1 MNIIQLQDRLK
12 GVPDQAL
19 VGYVENPT
27 GDVPTYLALG
37 ELQRRKDMRE
47 RYQANA
53 APEPTVAEQ
62 LVEETK
68 PQGIA
73 GMAPGMMPPSQGVGA
88 PQPQPEMTPDMM
100 ASSGVGALP
109 AGNIGQ
115 NYAGGGIVAFE
126 EGGEVEDEEG
136 PVIYEDG
143 SEGYLFGG
151 ILGLGKKLI
160 TKPAPRG
167 PNPGNL
173 PIPRPGLINRNPIK
187 SGILGT
193 AGAYYMLSDDGETI
207 PVSDEEVAAMGT
219 GITTPPISTTA
230 DKSNFL
236 DYNPPAFP
244 TEAFKEEDPRAYGEE
259 RMKAYREF
267 IGEDTVS
274 PRLEKRLADLEA
286 GLTEQKDVAPWM
298 ALTEAGLAIAAG
310 ESPNAMTNIA
320 QGATRGLQSYTQ
332 ELKDIR
338 AREEKM
344 FDIDTEIQKAKRA
357 EQVAI
362 GTKGFDS
369 MEAAEA
375 RNRTA
380 ELEQFKAEQDAAKTQ
395 YQGDVDI
402 RGKEISATTYGYNT
416 KSAAA
421 VLNQAKAMGYDT
433 EYSIL
438 NNLQRAYEANPSEE
452 NKKAVMAQEAKVN
465 KIMQDAQAMVLGSQ
479 RQPITPTPPGMTLIG
494 NTPEGK
500 PVYQDSDG
508 NQFVGG

>member
-1 MNIIQLQDRLK
+1 MNIIQIQDRLK

-47 RYQANA
+47 RYQAET
-53 APEPTVAEQ
+53 PELTVAEQ
-62 LVEETK
+62 LVEETQ

-73 GMAPGMMPPSQGVGA
+73 GLAPEGMDMAAKGIGA
-88 PQPQPEMTPDMM
+88 PPMQPEMTPDMM

-126 EGGEVEDEEG
+126 DGGEVEDEDVQE
-136 PVIYEDG
+136 Y
-143 SEGYLFGG
+143 
-151 ILGLGKKLI
+151 GLGGKILDFTKKII

-173 PIPRPGLINRNPIK
+173 PIPRPGLINRNPK
-187 SGILGT
+187 TSGVLGV
-193 AGAYYMLSDDGETI
+193 AGAYYILSDDGEPI
-207 PVSDEEVAAMGT
+207 PVSDEEVATMNQGV
-219 GITTPPISTTA
+219 IPPASTTA
-230 DKSNFL
+230 DESNFL
-236 DYNPPAFP
+236 EYNPPAFP
-244 TEAFKEEDPRAYGEE
+244 TEAFKEVDPKAYGEE

-267 IGEDTVS
+267 IGEDSVS
-274 PRLEKRLADLEA
+274 PKLEKRLADLEA
-286 GLTEQKDVAPWM
+286 GLTEQKDIAPYM

-310 ESPNAMTNIA
+310 ESPNAITNIA
-320 QGATRGLQSYTQ
+320 SGATRGIKSYAD

-357 EQVAI
+357 EQVAA

-380 ELEQFKAEQDAAKTQ
+380 ELEKFKAEQDAAKTQ
-395 YQGDVDI
+395 FEGDVDI
-402 RGKEISATTYGYNT
+402 RKADLARTVQGYNV
-416 KSAAA
+416 KNSSA
-421 VLNQAKAMGYDT
+421 VLAQAKAMGYDT
-433 EYSIL
+433 EYKIL
-438 NNLQRAYEANPSEE
+438 NNLKRTYKANPTED
-452 NKKAVMAQEAKVN
+452 NKKAVDAQRAKVN
-465 KIMQDAQAMVLGSQ
+465 EIMKEAETMVLGSQ
-479 RQPITPTPPGMTLIG
+479 RVPPTPPVTGGPNTSGMTLIG
-494 NTPEGK
+494 NTPDGK
-500 PVYQDSDG
+500 PVYQDADG
-508 NQFVGG
+508 NQFVGS

>member
-1 MNIIQLQDRLK
+1 MNIIQIQDRLK

-47 RYQANA
+47 RYQADA

-62 LVEETK
+62 LVEETQ

-73 GMAPGMMPPSQGVGA
+73 GLAPEGMDMATEGIGA
-88 PQPQPEMTPDMM
+88 PPMQPKMTPDMM

-109 AGNIGQ
+109 AGNVGQ

-126 EGGEVEDEEG
+126 DGGEVEEVEMNEEG
-136 PVIYEDG
+136 EVEY
-143 SEGYLFGG
+143 
-151 ILGLGKKLI
+151 GLGGKILDFGRKII
-160 TKPAPRG
+160 TKPQPRI

-173 PIPRPGLINRNPIK
+173 PMLRPGLINRNPLK
-187 SGILGT
+187 SGALGV
-193 AGAYYMLSDDGETI
+193 AGAYYMLSDDGEKI
-207 PVSDEEVAAMGT
+207 PLTDEQAAAMNQGV
-219 GITTPPISTTA
+219 IPPASTTPEKDNRIV
-230 DKSNFL
+230 
-236 DYNPPAFP
+236 YNPPAFP

-259 RMKAYREF
+259 RMKAYKEF

-274 PRLEKRLADLEA
+274 PRLEKRLAELEA
-286 GLTEQKDVAPWM
+286 GLTEQRDIAPYM

-320 QGATRGLQSYTQ
+320 QGATRGIQSYAQ

-338 AREEKM
+338 SREEKM

-357 EQVAI
+357 EQVAA

-416 KSAAA
+416 KSASA
-421 VLNQAKAMGYDT
+421 VLAQAKAMGY
-433 EYSIL
+433 ERESITL
-438 NNLQRAYEANPSEE
+438 NNLEETYRRNPTEE
-452 NKKAVMAQEAKVN
+452 NKKVLDAQQAKVDR
-465 KIMQDAQAMVLGSQ
+465 IMRKAEIMVTGSQ
-479 RQPITPTPPGMTLIG
+479 RQPMPP
-494 NTPEGK
+494 
-500 PVYQDSDG
+500 PVPGQRVLSQQVEQDGVKYNIYSDG
-508 NQFVGG
+508 SVEQVQ